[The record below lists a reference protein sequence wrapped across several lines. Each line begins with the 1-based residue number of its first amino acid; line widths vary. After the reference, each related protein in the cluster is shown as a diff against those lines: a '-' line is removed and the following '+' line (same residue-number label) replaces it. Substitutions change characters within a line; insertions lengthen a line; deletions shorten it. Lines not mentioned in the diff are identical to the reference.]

1 MLNMMLRLFG
11 ERALHKAIN
20 AKAGRNP
27 LDIKFGFALLRD
39 KRVPFKSKLL
49 SLVAGIGLLGL
60 LLLLQIPV
68 EVVATTLAPILLPL
82 DFAID
87 GLELVALPILFM
99 AVLLAYIAPRT
110 LVDAI
115 HAERLLGKSA
125 NDNSNVIDVESYAPQ
140 TMTASQ
146 PTLAAPIPPQ
156 VVYAGSRRS

>member
-1 MLNMMLRLFG
+1 MLNIMLRLFG

-20 AKAGRNP
+20 AKAGRSP

-39 KRVPFKSKLL
+39 KRVPFTSKLL
-49 SLVAGIGLLGL
+49 SLVAGIGLLAL

-99 AVLLAYIAPRT
+99 SLLLAYIAPRS
-110 LVDAI
+110 LVDTI
-115 HAERLLGKSA
+115 HAERMLGKTA
-125 NDNSNVIDVESYAPQ
+125 NSNSDVIDVESYAPQ
-140 TMTASQ
+140 TTASAQ
-146 PTLAAPIPPQ
+146 PTLAASAPQ